1 MFCNSER
8 SFGQFEF
15 VASLLPSIISGGMS
29 IGGALIQS
37 STAKSIA
44 SAQQETQLSIAQMGA
59 EVQKRWQ
66 ELEVQKIQAATVVP
80 QPTAVPGTLTAAPGA
95 ELLAASIIPSSILGV
110 PILYLAIGAGLL
122 LFLSRKSG
130 EA

>member
-1 MFCNSER
+1 MFHDSE
-8 SFGQFEF
+8 SGFGQFEF
-15 VASLLPSIISGGMS
+15 VTSLLPSIISGGMS
-29 IGGALIQS
+29 IGSALIQS

-44 SAQQETQLSIAQMGA
+44 SAQQETQLSVAQMGA

-66 ELEVQKIQAATVVP
+66 EIELQKIQAA
-80 QPTAVPGTLTAAPGA
+80 AAKAPGTLTAAPGA
-95 ELLAASIIPSSILGV
+95 EPLAAGIIPSSILGV